1 LNSEPKKLVVLD
13 DDDLITELV
22 VEAAQQ
28 VGIVAEAA
36 NEFETFKNI
45 MARSQPDLILID
57 LVMPGVDGIQV
68 LRYLA
73 GQKCQTNILLM
84 SGFDPKVVQTAQRL
98 GLSLGL
104 NVEGVLSKPVS
115 ISALKSEIKRAVRSE
130 EAVSEEALRDIV
142 SARGVDVHLQ
152 PKVRITPK
160 PQIGDQVPSGVVGLR
175 AESIEYE
182 VVGFEALARWKLAD
196 GSFIPPS
203 IFIPMAEENG
213 LIQNLTFSI
222 YRSVVKV
229 LGDWNKRGHKM
240 SASINISPRLMGNLD
255 LPDILVDEAA
265 AQGVTTDQIVLEMT
279 ESATMADAAH
289 IMEVLTRFRLK
300 GFGLSLDDFG
310 TGYSSLIQLYR
321 MPFTEL
327 KVDRS
332 FVSEMEASDE
342 AFTIVR
348 SIISLGHNL
357 GMDICAEGVEFLST
371 GNALSDLGCDYG
383 QGYYYS
389 RPQPADSLQETLNMV

>member
-1 LNSEPKKLVVLD
+1 LSAAPKKLIVID

-22 VEAAQQ
+22 IEAAQQ
-28 VGIVAEAA
+28 VGFAGEAA
-36 NEFETFKNI
+36 NDFETFKEI
-45 MARSQPDLILID
+45 LSRFQPDLILID
-57 LVMPGVDGIQV
+57 LVMPQVDGIQV
-68 LRYLA
+68 MRYLA
-73 GQKCQTNILLM
+73 GQKCTTNILLM
-84 SGFDPKVVQTAQRL
+84 SGFDPKVVQTARRL

-115 ISALKSEIKRAVRSE
+115 ISALKAEIKRAAQSAD
-130 EAVSEEALRDIV
+130 AVSEEALREV
-142 SARGVDVHLQ
+142 VTARGVDVHLQ
-152 PKVRITPK
+152 PKVRIAPTP
-160 PQIGDQVPSGVVGLR
+160 QVGDKVAAGVTGLTV
-175 AESIEYE
+175 ENTEYE

-203 IFIPMAEENG
+203 IFIPMAEEND
-213 LIQNLTFSI
+213 LIQSLTFSI

-229 LGDWNKRGHKM
+229 LGDWNRLGHRM

-265 AQGVTTDQIVLEMT
+265 AQGVTTDQIVLELT

-332 FVSEMEASDE
+332 FVSEMETSDE
-342 AFTIVR
+342 AYTIVR
-348 SIISLGHNL
+348 SIVSLGHNL
-357 GMDICAEGVEFLST
+357 GMDICAEGVEDLST
-371 GNALSDLGCDYG
+371 GKALSALGCDFG

-389 RPQPADSLQETLNMV
+389 RPKPSEDIEQTLNIV

>member
-1 LNSEPKKLVVLD
+1 MSTDSKKLVVID

-22 VEAAQQ
+22 IEAAQQ
-28 VGIVAEAA
+28 VGFAGEAA
-36 NEFETFKNI
+36 NNFETFKEI
-45 MARSQPDLILID
+45 LSRFQPDLILID
-57 LVMPGVDGIQV
+57 LVMPQVDGIQV

-73 GQKCQTNILLM
+73 EQNCTTNILLM
-84 SGFDPKVVQTAQRL
+84 SGFDPKVVQTAKRL

-115 ISALKSEIKRAVRSE
+115 ISALKAEIKRAAQS
-130 EAVSEEALRDIV
+130 ADTVSEEALRDVV
-142 SARGVDVHLQ
+142 SEEGVNIHLQ
-152 PKVRITPK
+152 PKVRIAPTPQLGDK
-160 PQIGDQVPSGVVGLR
+160 VGDGIIGIAVEGIQ
-175 AESIEYE
+175 YE

-196 GSFIPPS
+196 GSFIPPA
-203 IFIPMAEENG
+203 IFIPMAEEND
-213 LIQNLTFSI
+213 LIQSLTFSI

-229 LGDWNKRGHKM
+229 LGDWNRRGYRLN
-240 SASINISPRLMGNLD
+240 ASINISPRLMGNLD

-265 AQGVTTDQIVLEMT
+265 AQGVDTDQIVLELT

-332 FVSEMEASDE
+332 FVSEMESSDE
-342 AFTIVR
+342 AYTIVR
-348 SIISLGHNL
+348 SIVSLGHNL
-357 GMDICAEGVEFLST
+357 GMDICAEGVEGLST
-371 GNALSDLGCDYG
+371 SNALSALGCDFG

-389 RPQPADSLQETLNMV
+389 RPKPSEDLEKILNMV

>member
-1 LNSEPKKLVVLD
+1 LSNSPKKLVVID

-22 VEAAQQ
+22 IEAAQQ
-28 VGIVAEAA
+28 VGFMGAAA
-36 NEFETFKNI
+36 NDFETFKEI
-45 MARSQPDLILID
+45 LGRIQPDLILID
-57 LVMPGVDGIQV
+57 LVMPQVDGIQV

-73 GQKCQTNILLM
+73 SQNCTSNILLM

-104 NVEGVLSKPVS
+104 NVEGILSKPVS
-115 ISALKSEIKRAVRSE
+115 ISVLKAEIKRAASTGDV
-130 EAVSEEALRDIV
+130 VSEDDLRDV
-142 SARGVDVHLQ
+142 VAARGVDVHMQ
-152 PKVRITPK
+152 PKVRISPTPQVGDRIANG
-160 PQIGDQVPSGVVGLR
+160 QIGVQV
-175 AESIEYE
+175 EEIQYE

-196 GSFIPPS
+196 GSFVPPS
-203 IFIPMAEENG
+203 IFIPMAEEND
-213 LIQNLTFSI
+213 LIQNLTFSV
-222 YRSVVKV
+222 YRSVVQV
-229 LGDWNKRGHKM
+229 LGEWNRRGHRLN
-240 SASINISPRLMGNLD
+240 ASINISPRLMGNLD

-265 AQGVTTDQIVLEMT
+265 AQDVSTDQIILELT

-332 FVSEMEASDE
+332 FVSEMESSEE

-357 GMDICAEGVEFLST
+357 GMEICAEGVEDLST
-371 GNALSDLGCDYG
+371 SHALSALGCDFG

-389 RPQPADSLQETLNMV
+389 RPQPSEELEKTLNLV